1 VAYWDRDQVGRQI
14 IAAEQLLLVT
24 GLWTASPP
32 ADQPILG
39 DAVLGEK
46 ACRVVVLN
54 GIGQH
59 SLGLLGQVRQSR
71 YPEYVNHVLP

>member
-1 VAYWDRDQVGRQI
+1 VAYCDHDQVDRRI
-14 IAAEQLLLVT
+14 IAAEQFLLVT

-32 ADQPILG
+32 ADQLVLG

-46 ACRVVVLN
+46 ACRMVVLD
-54 GIGQH
+54 GVGQH
-59 SLGLLGQVRQSR
+59 PLGLIGQVRQSR